1 MAATLKERSY
11 IPLVHVPRECSEPV
25 DAEFYSAIE
34 DQLNLRLVNEVP
46 YGGRHMEP
54 RVDGLPEMVRC
65 RVEVGRAVPTGLG
78 RKFGGQKDGI
88 EWYAELCGQNRI
100 CLDGVAYLV
109 LTYEVGEAS

>member
-1 MAATLKERSY
+1 MHTTIKERSY
-11 IPLVHVPRECSEPV
+11 IPHVHVHRECSEPI

-34 DQLNLRLVNEVP
+34 DQLELRVVSEVP
-46 YGGRHMEP
+46 CGGRHMEP
-54 RVDGLPEMVRC
+54 RVEGLPEMVRC

-78 RKFGGQKDGI
+78 RTIKVKGEEV
-88 EWYAELCGQNRI
+88 EWYAELSSQNRI